1 MILYLILYL
10 ILYYKY
16 IYYNY
21 NIYLDNMEIN
31 LINLNDFLRNIKD
44 KNILKY
50 DNLSDYPL
58 ILADAVNTDAADAV
72 NTDAAVAADAAD
84 AVNTVAADAVNK
96 KTNTKGLV
104 INPKCVKLAKAMPAT
119 EVIPAISSL
128 SKSNVVLISPI
139 DKLKNKKHRQL
150 KNKSESVITITDISF
165 NMFKSDKNLQK
176 GISTKFMVYPQNNS
190 ISNISHQ
197 YFGIVIDTVTK
208 RPLSIPPTPFN
219 KTTNSSTIKEID
231 KFLKDELYDIIKI
244 EDGTIIT
251 IYSWIHPQ
259 NGVMWSMSSNHGYD
273 VSSYKWMGRLTYAEV
288 FHDLVNRLY
297 PEFKTLT
304 GMDILYINYKDE
316 VKTYLTFTNL
326 DTNYCYSMGFRHHNF
341 HPLKI
346 DKEKIWQIQH
356 VDLSAP
362 NPQII
367 YGGKF
372 PPHILPEHEK
382 YNYSYFSKD
391 IITKSIIEIKCMASF
406 TNACIL
412 INSNHLE
419 KSIILDN
426 DDANDAND
434 INNIYFQYGFILR
447 SKDRSK
453 TGIYSDIIIK
463 SILLKIIESLLYKYY
478 SDYKLYVDHIN
489 RMEYIAMRAF
499 LKTGRDDILTS
510 HKQQFI
516 ALFPDWS
523 ERFFK
528 FEILITSIVNKIK
541 LKYNT
546 VTQKTDAAKVA
557 KVAKADV
564 AKVAKVA
571 KADVAKNMDKLVD
584 NLYKIIKK
592 DYGHITKDYDNII
605 RNYIINPEYTLIYL
619 HLIK

>member
-1 MILYLILYL
+1 
-10 ILYYKY
+10 
-16 IYYNY
+16 
-21 NIYLDNMEIN
+21 MEID
-31 LINLNDFLRNIKD
+31 LIRLNDFLKNIKD

-58 ILADAVNTDAADAV
+58 IITGVGDTSFATDTAAAD
-72 NTDAAVAADAAD
+72 TDTAATDTAATDTATAA
-84 AVNTVAADAVNK
+84 TAA
-96 KTNTKGLV
+96 T
-104 INPKCVKLAKAMPAT
+104 IPKA
-119 EVIPAISSL
+119 SS
-128 SKSNVVLISPI
+128 NIVLISPI

-150 KNKSESVITITDISF
+150 KNKSESLMVITDVSF
-165 NMFKSDKNLQK
+165 NMFKPNKNLK
-176 GISTKFMVYPQNNS
+176 KDISTKFMVYPQNDTS
-190 ISNISHQ
+190 SASYQ

-219 KTTNSSTIKEID
+219 RSTNNSTIKEID
-231 KFLKDELYDIIKI
+231 KYLKDELYDIIKV

-259 NGVMWSMSSNHGYD
+259 NGIMWSMSSNHGYD
-273 VSSYKWMGRLTYAEV
+273 VSSYKWMGNLTYAEI

-297 PEFKTLT
+297 PEFKALV
-304 GMDILYINYKDE
+304 GMDIIYINYKDE

-356 VDLSAP
+356 VNLSTP

-382 YNYSYFSKD
+382 YNYSYFGKE

-419 KSIILDN
+419 KSIISDN
-426 DDANDAND
+426 ITESD
-434 INNIYFQYGFILR
+434 IETVENPHFQYGFILR
-447 SKDRSK
+447 SKDRSR

-463 SILLKIIESLLYKYY
+463 SILLKIVEGLLYKYY
-478 SDYKLYVDHIN
+478 SDYKLYVDHSN
-489 RMEYIAMRAF
+489 RMRYIAMRAF

-516 ALFPDWS
+516 ALFPEWS
-523 ERFFK
+523 EKFFK
-528 FEILITSIVNKIK
+528 FETLIESIINAIK
-541 LKYNT
+541 LKFDR
-546 VTQKTDAAKVA
+546 VKCDGAKIPKTKNEE
-557 KVAKADV
+557 
-564 AKVAKVA
+564 
-571 KADVAKNMDKLVD
+571 NMDKLVN
-584 NLYKIIKK
+584 NLYKIVKK
-592 DYGHITKDYDNII
+592 NYGNITKDYDNII
-605 RNYIINPEYTLIYL
+605 RNYIVNPEYTLIYL